1 MNRTIGWIS
10 FALVAMLA
18 IPMVLEGS
26 FDQKARDLSVEMQGR
41 AAINTQISMKGASAM
56 DSSGLDA
63 IRTVAQGIGHSMA
76 PAAPEKSGTIQ

>member
-41 AAINTQISMKGASAM
+41 AAVSMKSAAAM

-76 PAAPEKSGTIQ
+76 PIAPEKSGTIH